1 MKLNGVISFIKYS
14 VFGQFPHC
22 GIIKTNSILLFL
34 TGCSHRKMLLKGTLF
49 HTNTLRSAMC
59 EHISRVS
66 RNHATT
72 SFFSYVLS
80 FFLLFAKYCGNA
92 GLLSVYLTGMGVRVE
107 LPHLWELY
115 WGCFHPSQLSYR
127 IKKKKSRFQ
136 WPAVV
141 GFLRTIGFFFSH
153 TESSRWFISQSGGLF
168 LNVACYRTFHQTGR

>member
-34 TGCSHRKMLLKGTLF
+34 TGRSHRKMLLKGTLF

-66 RNHATT
+66 RNHVTT

-127 IKKKKSRFQ
+127 IKKKKKIQVSV
-136 WPAVV
+136 ACCC
-141 GFLRTIGFFFSH
+141 GFSENHCFFFLIQNHLDDSYH
-153 TESSRWFISQSGGLF
+153 
-168 LNVACYRTFHQTGR
+168 NPVAYF

>member
-14 VFGQFPHC
+14 VCGQFPHC

-34 TGCSHRKMLLKGTLF
+34 TGRSHRKMLLKGTLF

-66 RNHATT
+66 RNHVTT

-80 FFLLFAKYCGNA
+80 FFLLFSKYCGNE

-127 IKKKKSRFQ
+127 IKKKKNPSFSGLLL
-136 WPAVV
+136 WVFWEPL
-141 GFLRTIGFFFSH
+141 FFFFS
-153 TESSRWFISQSGGLF
+153 
-168 LNVACYRTFHQTGR
+168 YRII